1 MKDSDRAKI
10 RKLRGISDVALRLF
24 VVTGIAS
31 MAIAILGSFLVSV
44 IVGKEWVRIAVAI
57 SAFGGASS
65 IFSYGLAIIMHIRI
79 TVVELASK
87 SLTLRRGISA
97 FIGYGLALL
106 VAIGIGYGAIWW
118 GIKYLIDSNAKVIV
132 R

>member
-57 SAFGGASS
+57 SAFGGGKLY
-65 IFSYGLAIIMHIRI
+65 FLIR
-79 TVVELASK
+79 V
-87 SLTLRRGISA
+87 
-97 FIGYGLALL
+97 
-106 VAIGIGYGAIWW
+106 
-118 GIKYLIDSNAKVIV
+118 SNNYAYPDYSC
-132 R
+132 